1 MAKVKGGVLGDVS
14 GSVGNVTF
22 ARARGGIRTV
32 RVRSAPSNPRSQA
45 QQQQRGR
52 FKQIQQFASV
62 FLAAGLVRPFWRS
75 YARGGLSAFNAF
87 VRANSAA
94 MPDGLNPAAATI
106 SQGNGLAGIDLSA
119 VAPSAGDPNTYVLT
133 VDSPSGGK
141 DDDLLVG
148 MIYNGQTGKATMVD
162 AGATRVDGQ
171 VEVALPASWVA
182 NDEDALFAYA
192 FAYRV
197 RKNGRLRL
205 CDSSALK
212 VNANAFAVPAP
223 DVPPAEEEEQ
233 DVPFGQLAG

>member
-14 GSVGNVTF
+14 GSISNVTF
-22 ARARGGIRTV
+22 ARARGGIRTA
-32 RVRSAPSNPRSQA
+32 RVRTASSNPRSQA
-45 QQQQRGR
+45 QQKQRGR
-52 FKQIQQFASV
+52 FKQIQQFAST

-75 YARGGLSAFNAF
+75 YATGGLSAFNAF
-87 VRANSAA
+87 MRANSAT
-94 MPDGLNPAAATI
+94 MPVGLDPAAAVI
-106 SQGNGLAGIDLSA
+106 SQGNGLAGVDLSA

-141 DDDLLVG
+141 GDDLLVG
-148 MIYNGQTGKATMVD
+148 MIYNGQTGEATMVD

-171 VEVALPASWVA
+171 VEVAVPASWVA

-197 RKNGRLRL
+197 RQNGRLRL

-223 DVPPAEEEEQ
+223 DVPPAEEEGQ

>member
-22 ARARGGIRTV
+22 ARARGGIRTA

-75 YARGGLSAFNAF
+75 YATGGLSAFNAF
-87 VRANSAA
+87 MRANSAT
-94 MPDGLNPAAATI
+94 MPVGLDPAAAVI
-106 SQGNGLAGIDLSA
+106 SQGNGLAGVDLSA

-133 VDSPSGGK
+133 VDNPAGGQ

-148 MIYNGQTGKATMVD
+148 MIYNGQTGEATMVD
-162 AGATRVDGQ
+162 AGATRADGQ
-171 VEVALPASWVA
+171 VEVPVPASWA
-182 NDEDALFAYA
+182 QNDEDALFAYA

-197 RKNGRLRL
+197 RQNGRLRL
-205 CDSSALK
+205 CDSRVLK

-223 DVPPAEEEEQ
+223 DVPAAGEVQE
-233 DVPFGQLAG
+233 VPFGQLAG